1 MDSAQHRGS
10 RLGAALVR
18 FAKPLVVAL
27 AVVSLIKLFALEA
40 YRIPSGSMEGTLLP
54 GDFVLVNKL
63 AFGLRAPKHMPLV
76 GWQLP
81 PFAAV
86 GGRPVRRGDVVVF
99 EFSKG
104 PAGRTFGRGSK
115 LVKRVVG
122 IPGDTVE
129 VSGSDVRVNGN
140 RLRVGLS
147 AGGAQLPPGLGRQA
161 SAQYG
166 WAGPVVVPRK
176 GQVVSLTGDRLE
188 DWAEIIEAEGHALT
202 RHDDGSV
209 FVDGEP
215 RQAYTLAHDY
225 YYVLGDNLHNSL
237 DSRSWGF
244 VSDRDLIGEVLM
256 VYWSWH
262 QGSGA
267 EALSAFSS
275 IRWGRIGSLVR

>member
-1 MDSAQHRGS
+1 MDSTHHRNS
-10 RLGAALVR
+10 RLAALVR
-18 FAKPLVVAL
+18 FTKPLVVAL

-63 AFGLRAPKHMPLV
+63 VFGLRTPKQVPLV
-76 GWQLP
+76 GWELP
-81 PFAAV
+81 SFPAI

-99 EFSKG
+99 EFSKD
-104 PAGRTFGRGSK
+104 PAQSALRKGSK

-129 VSGSDVRVNGN
+129 VSGSHVKVNGSEL
-140 RLRVGLS
+140 RLGLS
-147 AGGAQLPPGLGRQA
+147 SVGGAPPEGRGVSTQH
-161 SAQYG
+161 G
-166 WAGPVVVPRK
+166 WAGPVAVPRK
-176 GQVVSLTGDRLE
+176 GQVVSLAGDRLE
-188 DWAEIIEAEGHALT
+188 DWVEIIEAEGHTVALNG
-202 RHDDGSV
+202 DGAV
-209 FVDGEP
+209 LIDGEL
-215 RQAYTLAHDY
+215 RQSYRLAHDY
-225 YYVLGDNLHNSL
+225 YYVLGDNLNNSF

-267 EALSAFSS
+267 EMLSAFSN

>member
-10 RLGAALVR
+10 RGAALVR
-18 FAKPLVVAL
+18 FVKPLVAAL
-27 AVVSLIKLFALEA
+27 VVVSLIKLFALEA

-63 AFGLRAPKHMPLV
+63 AFGLRTPKHVPLV

-81 PFAAV
+81 SLAAV

-99 EFSKG
+99 EFSKD
-104 PAGRTFGRGSK
+104 PAESALRKGSK

-122 IPGDTVE
+122 LPGDTVE
-129 VSGSDVRVNGN
+129 VSGSRVSVNGSEL
-140 RLRVGLS
+140 RLGLS
-147 AGGAQLPPGLGRQA
+147 AVGTTPPPGR
-161 SAQYG
+161 SVFAQYRWG
-166 WAGPVVVPRK
+166 GPVAVPRK

-188 DWAEIIEAEGHALT
+188 DWVEIIEAEGHSVT
-202 RHDDGSV
+202 RNGDGAV
-209 FVDGEP
+209 LVDGEL
-215 RQAYTLAHDY
+215 RQTYTILHDY
-225 YYVLGDNLHNSL
+225 YYVLGDNRSNSF

-267 EALSAFSS
+267 QMLSAFSS